1 MPTPLTD
8 VEMIQRLLLAAA
20 VGGAIGAER
29 EFRRKSAGFRTNIL
43 IALGSALFT
52 ILSRMLAEQTGGDS
66 TRIAAQ
72 IVVGIGFLG
81 AGAII
86 RTDRDV
92 NGVTTAAVELKYGKL
107 RLKTLSLAA
116 PASKATV
123 TLAGRDIPATL
134 NKQENATLVTFANPM
149 VLGAGEKLEVRL
161 S

>member
-92 NGVTTAAVELKYGKL
+92 NGVTTAATVWVN
-107 RLKTLSLAA
+107 AA
-116 PASKATV
+116 LGMAA
-123 TLAGRDIPATL
+123 
-134 NKQENATLVTFANPM
+134 
-149 VLGAGEKLEVRL
+149 GAGEYHMTLMAAGITLIVLLILAPIEAAFERWAERQKLP
-161 S
+161 